1 VARAAKEAL
10 KPAPG
15 TMDRRLREA
24 AILLLLPFVAY
35 LFLALWTYSPGD
47 PGWSHA
53 GDSGAV
59 KNIAKRS
66 GGRATELKGA
76 DDLSIALAAVADELH
91 QQYLLGFTPAAFDGQ
106 VHKIEVRVQKPGFTV
121 RARETYVAVR

>member
-15 TMDRRLREA
+15 TIDRRLREA

-35 LFLALWTYSPGD
+35 LFLALWTYTPTD

-53 GDSGAV
+53 GDAGAV
-59 KNIAKRS
+59 RNI
-66 GGRATELKGA
+66 GGVVGA
-76 DDLSIALAAVADELH
+76 WASDIALYFAGVSA
-91 QQYLLGFTPAAFDGQ
+91 YLLPLMLLVAGWRAARGAAAAPSTIDAPLRLIGC
-106 VHKIEVRVQKPGFTV
+106 
-121 RARETYVAVR
+121 ALLVA